1 MQTKE
6 KLSFTRH
13 GTLEGSLPRQTWSI
27 WTLVHVK
34 VALEDPLL
42 ESIWLGALGLGLGG
56 GGLDGRLGHVGDRL
70 GPIVL
75 DTSSWGRS
83 GGEREGGSRARDGAL
98 GSRPQLLGPIE
109 TLLVCA
115 GVGRVRRGSWK
126 LLVACLYEGRG
137 RRREQDTAGPARG
150 GRRGRSGGG
159 NSLGAG
165 TSGLVGWG
173 DAITVS
179 WAAVGTVVPHGRA
192 SEAHATDKG
201 SVGVGLGVS
210 LGGVVVING
219 ALVDGVGVGGHAAA
233 SHAVRDGG
241 GGRCA
246 GQAQGG
252 NGEATAVAGG
262 GVDGLGGSEGRATGE
277 GVATLEEVGEG
288 RLGDGAATRATAGL
302 AVGSVVRGHFMVC
315 CVGE

>member
-109 TLLVCA
+109 TLLV
-115 GVGRVRRGSWK
+115 
-126 LLVACLYEGRG
+126 
-137 RRREQDTAGPARG
+137 
-150 GRRGRSGGG
+150 
-159 NSLGAG
+159 
-165 TSGLVGWG
+165 
-173 DAITVS
+173 VS